1 VYVGAT
7 VEARDRVV
15 GIAGELVD
23 RYGSRTNVERT
34 VKRQRAEL
42 EKDVRRFE
50 RKGNTTRNQLER
62 DVRKART
69 RLERELRTRRRNAE
83 QLIRRNTRTVEREA
97 KTAERQAARRRN
109 VVTEGLATVSNRV
122 EGVVQVGVATGE
134 RFASLAKD
142 RVGSIA

>member
-7 VEARDRVV
+7 VEARNRVV
-15 GIAGELVD
+15 GVAGEVAD
-23 RYGSRTNVERT
+23 RFGSPANVQRT
-34 VKRQRAEL
+34 VKRQRAEI

-50 RKGNTTRNQLER
+50 RKGTTTRNQLER

-83 QLIRRNTRTVEREA
+83 QLIRRNARPFEREA
-97 KTAERQAARRRN
+97 KAAERQAARRRN
-109 VVTEGLATVSNRV
+109 VVTEGIATVSNRV

-142 RVGSIA
+142 RVTSIA

>member
-15 GIAGELVD
+15 GLAGELAD
-23 RYGSRTNVERT
+23 RWGSRTNVERT
-34 VKRQRAEL
+34 VKRQRAEI

-69 RLERELRTRRRNAE
+69 RLERELRTRRR
-83 QLIRRNTRTVEREA
+83 V
-97 KTAERQAARRRN
+97 
-109 VVTEGLATVSNRV
+109 VSNRAQ
-122 EGVVQVGVATGE
+122 GVVQVGVATGE
-134 RFASLAKD
+134 RFASLAKE